1 MTIGV
6 EEEEEEER
14 KLRAVSNSILFLTQS
29 DASYCSLIK
38 FLATNIFL
46 DKVWTQHPKRRLH

>member
-14 KLRAVSNSILFLTQS
+14 KLRAVSNSILFLTQM
-29 DASYCSLIK
+29 
-38 FLATNIFL
+38 
-46 DKVWTQHPKRRLH
+46 HPIVP

>member
-29 DASYCSLIK
+29 
-38 FLATNIFL
+38 
-46 DKVWTQHPKRRLH
+46 VHPIVP